1 MNSLLG
7 AIDCWLVIEWWLL
20 EQEAHQEMRIANVT
34 FLRRHGKRTSKYKK
48 RGTTIASRHGKA
60 SNVMVIM

>member
-34 FLRRHGKRTSKYKK
+34 FYDDTANVLQNTKK
-48 RGTTIASRHGKA
+48 EARPSPVATGRPP
-60 SNVMVIM
+60 M